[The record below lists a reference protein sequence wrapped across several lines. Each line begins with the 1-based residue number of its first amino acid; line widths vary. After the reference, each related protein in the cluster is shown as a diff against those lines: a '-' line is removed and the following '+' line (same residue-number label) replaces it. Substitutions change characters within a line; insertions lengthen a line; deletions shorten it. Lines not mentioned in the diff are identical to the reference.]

1 MKQKSLVKNSIFNV
15 IYTVANILFPLLTSA
30 YVSRILLPTGVGKVA
45 YAQNIASYFV
55 TIAAL
60 GIPSYG
66 IREVAKVRGEQ
77 EKLNKVF
84 TELMIINAA
93 STTVAVVGYIFLVAL
108 NSGISDIRL
117 YIACG
122 TAVFF
127 NYINVDWLY
136 QGEEE
141 YVYISCRSIAIK
153 VLAFISLLLLVKTQK
168 DYILYAWIS
177 SLATGGNYIFNI
189 VHARKYVAFDFRELK
204 VKRHFTS
211 IAILAVSIFLSG
223 VYSRVDTTMLGV
235 MTDDNQVGFYS
246 NAHKAV
252 NIVIS
257 VGTAI
262 SAVFLPRLSY
272 CYKSGRK
279 EFGELI
285 NRGIQILSFIL
296 FPLSVGLF
304 ILADD
309 AVSILYGAAFAESAE
324 IVQLFVPLVVI
335 SGFGNLLCYQLVLC
349 TGNERH
355 RLPAYIAGALANILL
370 NAILIPS
377 LAGKGA
383 ALASICSELIVNA
396 YQFIKMKKMLK
407 YTIDFKAVIQ
417 GAFSATV
424 MGGMVYLIDRCLGLP
439 LLIATT
445 LSFIGGCMTY
455 VLVNCLIRN
464 ELALNIAGMLKEKF
478 RNGVRD

>member
-108 NSGISDIRL
+108 NSGISDICL

-153 VLAFISLLLLVKTQK
+153 VLAFISLLLLVKAQ
-168 DYILYAWIS
+168 
-177 SLATGGNYIFNI
+177 
-189 VHARKYVAFDFRELK
+189 
-204 VKRHFTS
+204 
-211 IAILAVSIFLSG
+211 
-223 VYSRVDTTMLGV
+223 
-235 MTDDNQVGFYS
+235 
-246 NAHKAV
+246 
-252 NIVIS
+252 
-257 VGTAI
+257 
-262 SAVFLPRLSY
+262 
-272 CYKSGRK
+272 
-279 EFGELI
+279 
-285 NRGIQILSFIL
+285 
-296 FPLSVGLF
+296 
-304 ILADD
+304 
-309 AVSILYGAAFAESAE
+309 
-324 IVQLFVPLVVI
+324 
-335 SGFGNLLCYQLVLC
+335 
-349 TGNERH
+349 
-355 RLPAYIAGALANILL
+355 
-370 NAILIPS
+370 
-377 LAGKGA
+377 
-383 ALASICSELIVNA
+383 
-396 YQFIKMKKMLK
+396 
-407 YTIDFKAVIQ
+407 
-417 GAFSATV
+417 
-424 MGGMVYLIDRCLGLP
+424 
-439 LLIATT
+439 
-445 LSFIGGCMTY
+445 
-455 VLVNCLIRN
+455 
-464 ELALNIAGMLKEKF
+464 
-478 RNGVRD
+478 